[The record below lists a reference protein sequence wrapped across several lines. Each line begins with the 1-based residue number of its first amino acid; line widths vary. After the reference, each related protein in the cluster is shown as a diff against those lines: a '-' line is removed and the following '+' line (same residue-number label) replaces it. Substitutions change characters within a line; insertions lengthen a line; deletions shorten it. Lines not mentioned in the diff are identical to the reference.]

1 MTATGPKRTS
11 SNICALVLS
20 KPKLTVFIPE
30 RKWIAI
36 ALVAVICGC
45 GATKPETTDRKE
57 IIIAGDPRFDVFE
70 LSNSAGD
77 GTFASF
83 EGTVYLSFSTG
94 DSRYCRAARFHTE
107 STAILACRNER
118 GWEIEAT
125 SELAPGSRGG
135 ALNGGIVTPAV
146 NDAIFTLNPKAEF
159 LDEREVIEAASKGW
173 Y

>member
-1 MTATGPKRTS
+1 M
-11 SNICALVLS
+11 
-20 KPKLTVFIPE
+20 
-30 RKWIAI
+30 AI
-36 ALVAVICGC
+36 VLVAVISGC
-45 GATKPETTDRKE
+45 GATKPETTDGKA
-57 IIIAGDPRFDVFE
+57 IIIASDPRFDVFE

-77 GTFASF
+77 GTFASS

-107 STAILACRNER
+107 STAILACRSER
-118 GWEIEAT
+118 GWEIEAI
-125 SELAPGSRGG
+125 SELAPNSKGD

-146 NDAIFTLNPKAEF
+146 NEAISALNPNAEF